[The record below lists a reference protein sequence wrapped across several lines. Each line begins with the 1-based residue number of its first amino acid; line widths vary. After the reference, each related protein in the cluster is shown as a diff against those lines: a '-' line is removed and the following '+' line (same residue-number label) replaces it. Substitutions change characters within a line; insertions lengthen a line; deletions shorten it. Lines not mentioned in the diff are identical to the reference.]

1 MRRLSYTKKENNM
14 YDFKIGVLVESFRTD
29 FETSLKKAKEVG
41 AEGIQLYVTEGE
53 NDFRTFDE
61 CRKRVFDELIKK
73 YNIEVSALCGDLGG
87 HGIMEV
93 EENKTK
99 LPDLKKIISLSNT
112 LGVGVVTTHIG
123 TVPSD
128 KNEKRYEI
136 MVNAAKE
143 LGRFS
148 KENGVVL
155 AIETGPETPETLKGF
170 IEDVGVGGIG
180 VNLDPANFAMVTDV
194 KAPDAVKALGK
205 YIVHTHAKDGIM
217 LKKTEPRIIYDFFA
231 YGGIE
236 DMRLSEYFKEV
247 PLGQGSVLWDEYL
260 CELDNIGYKGFLTIE
275 RECGEDPASD
285 IRMAVEF
292 LKRKIC

>member
-1 MRRLSYTKKENNM
+1 MRRLSYIKKENNM
-14 YDFKIGVLVESFRTD
+14 YDFKIGVLVESFKTD
-29 FETSLKKAKEVG
+29 FVTSLKKAKEVG

-53 NDFRTFDE
+53 NDFRTFDGS
-61 CRKRVFDELIKK
+61 RKRVFDELIKK

-87 HGIMEV
+87 HGIMEA

-123 TVPSD
+123 TVPND

-136 MVNAAKE
+136 MVNAARE
-143 LGRFS
+143 LGAFAN
-148 KENGVVL
+148 ENGVTL

-170 IEDVGVGGIG
+170 IEDVGVGVG

-194 KAPDAVKALGK
+194 KAPDAVKVLGK

-260 CELDNIGYKGFLTIE
+260 RELDNIGYKGFLTIE

-285 IRMAVEF
+285 IRMAVDF

>member
-1 MRRLSYTKKENNM
+1 MHRLSYIKKENNM
-14 YDFKIGVLVESFRTD
+14 YDFKIGVLVESFKTD

-61 CRKRVFDELIKK
+61 SRKRVFDELIKK
-73 YNIEVSALCGDLGG
+73 YSIEVSALCGDLGG
-87 HGIMEV
+87 HGIMEA

-123 TVPSD
+123 TVPND

-136 MVNAAKE
+136 MVNAARE
-143 LGRFS
+143 LGAFAN
-148 KENGVVL
+148 ENGVTL

-170 IEDVGVGGIG
+170 IDDVGVGVG

-194 KAPDAVKALGK
+194 KAPDAVKVLGK

-260 CELDNIGYKGFLTIE
+260 RELDNIGYKGFLTIE

-285 IRMAVEF
+285 IRMAVDF

>member
-1 MRRLSYTKKENNM
+1 MRRLSYIKKENNM
-14 YDFKIGVLVESFRTD
+14 YDFKIGVLVESFKTD

-61 CRKRVFDELIKK
+61 SRKRVFDELIKK

-87 HGIMEV
+87 HGIMEA

-123 TVPSD
+123 TVPND

-136 MVNAAKE
+136 MVNAARE
-143 LGRFS
+143 LGAFAN
-148 KENGVVL
+148 ENGVTL

-170 IEDVGVGGIG
+170 IEDVGVGVG

-194 KAPDAVKALGK
+194 KAPDAVKVLGK

-260 CELDNIGYKGFLTIE
+260 RELDNIGYKGFLTIE

-285 IRMAVEF
+285 IRMAVDF
-292 LKRKIC
+292 LKRKIY

>member
-1 MRRLSYTKKENNM
+1 MHRLSYIKKENNM
-14 YDFKIGVLVESFRTD
+14 YDFKIGVLVESFKTD

-61 CRKRVFDELIKK
+61 SRKRVFDELIKK
-73 YNIEVSALCGDLGG
+73 YGIQVSALCGDLGG
-87 HGIMEV
+87 HGIMEA

-123 TVPSD
+123 TVPND

-136 MVNAAKE
+136 MVNAARE
-143 LGRFS
+143 LGAFAN
-148 KENGVVL
+148 ENGVTL

-170 IEDVGVGGIG
+170 IEDVGVGVG

-194 KAPDAVKALGK
+194 KAPDAVKVLGK

-260 CELDNIGYKGFLTIE
+260 RELDNIGYKGFLTIE

-285 IRMAVEF
+285 IRMAVDF

>member
-1 MRRLSYTKKENNM
+1 M

-29 FETSLKKAKEVG
+29 FETSLKKAKNIGVQ
-41 AEGIQLYVTEGE
+41 GIQLYVTEGE
-53 NDFRTFDE
+53 NDFRTFDSS
-61 CRKRVFDELIKK
+61 RAAVFNELIKK
-73 YNIEVSALCGDLGG
+73 YDISVSALCGDLGG
-87 HGIMEV
+87 HGIMEE
-93 EENKTK
+93 EENKIK
-99 LPDLKKIISLSNT
+99 LPDMKKIISLSNT

-136 MVNAAKE
+136 MVNAARE
-143 LGRFS
+143 LGDFA

-155 AIETGPETPETLKGF
+155 AIETGPETPETLKSF
-170 IEDVGVGGIG
+170 IEDTGSEGVG

-194 KAPDAVKALGK
+194 KAPDAVRVLGK

-236 DMRLSEYFKEV
+236 DLRLGEYFKEV
-247 PLGQGSVLWDEYL
+247 PLGQGAVLWDEYL
-260 CELDNIGYKGFLTIE
+260 CELNNIGYKGFLTIE
-275 RECGEDPASD
+275 RECGEDPEAD
-285 IRMAVEF
+285 IRLAVDF

>member
-1 MRRLSYTKKENNM
+1 MHRLSYIKKENNM
-14 YDFKIGVLVESFRTD
+14 YDFKIGVLVESFKTD

-61 CRKRVFDELIKK
+61 SRKRVFDELIKK

-87 HGIMEV
+87 HGIMEA

-136 MVNAAKE
+136 MVNAARE
-143 LGRFS
+143 LGAFAN
-148 KENGVVL
+148 ENGVTL

-170 IEDVGVGGIG
+170 IEDVGVGVG

-194 KAPDAVKALGK
+194 KAPDAVKVLGK

-260 CELDNIGYKGFLTIE
+260 RELDNIGYKGFLTIE

-285 IRMAVEF
+285 IRMAVDF

>member
-1 MRRLSYTKKENNM
+1 MRRLSYIKKENNM
-14 YDFKIGVLVESFRTD
+14 YDFKIGVLVESFKTD

-61 CRKRVFDELIKK
+61 SRKRVFDELIKK

-87 HGIMEV
+87 HGIMEA

-136 MVNAAKE
+136 MVNAARE
-143 LGRFS
+143 LGAFAN
-148 KENGVVL
+148 ENGVTL

-170 IEDVGVGGIG
+170 IEDVGVGVG

-194 KAPDAVKALGK
+194 KAPDAVKVLGK

-260 CELDNIGYKGFLTIE
+260 RELDNIGYKGFLTIE

-285 IRMAVEF
+285 IRMAVDF

>member
-1 MRRLSYTKKENNM
+1 MRRLSYIKKENNM
-14 YDFKIGVLVESFRTD
+14 YDFKIGVLVESFKTD

-61 CRKRVFDELIKK
+61 SRKRVFDELIKK

-87 HGIMEV
+87 HGIMEA

-99 LPDLKKIISLSNT
+99 IPDLKKIISLSNT

-123 TVPSD
+123 TVPND

-136 MVNAAKE
+136 MVNAARE
-143 LGRFS
+143 LGAFAN
-148 KENGVVL
+148 ENGVTL

-170 IEDVGVGGIG
+170 IEDVGVGVG

-194 KAPDAVKALGK
+194 KAPDAVKVLGK

-260 CELDNIGYKGFLTIE
+260 RELDNIGYKGFLTIE

-285 IRMAVEF
+285 IRMAVDF

>member
-1 MRRLSYTKKENNM
+1 MHRLSYIKKENNM
-14 YDFKIGVLVESFRTD
+14 YDFKIGVLVESFKTD

-61 CRKRVFDELIKK
+61 SRKRVFDELIKK

-87 HGIMEV
+87 HGIMEA

-123 TVPSD
+123 TVPND

-136 MVNAAKE
+136 MVNAARE
-143 LGRFS
+143 LGAFAN
-148 KENGVVL
+148 ENGVTL

-170 IEDVGVGGIG
+170 IEDVGVGVG

-194 KAPDAVKALGK
+194 KAPDAVKVLGK

-260 CELDNIGYKGFLTIE
+260 RELDNIGYKGFLTIE

-285 IRMAVEF
+285 IRMAVDF

>member
-1 MRRLSYTKKENNM
+1 MRRLSYIKKENNM
-14 YDFKIGVLVESFRTD
+14 YDFKIGVLVESFKTD

-61 CRKRVFDELIKK
+61 SRKRVFDDLIKK

-87 HGIMEV
+87 HGIMEA

-123 TVPSD
+123 TVPND

-136 MVNAAKE
+136 MVNAARE
-143 LGRFS
+143 LGAFAN
-148 KENGVVL
+148 ENGVTL

-170 IEDVGVGGIG
+170 IEDVGVGVG

-194 KAPDAVKALGK
+194 KAPDAVKVLGK

-260 CELDNIGYKGFLTIE
+260 RELDNIGYKGFLTIE

-285 IRMAVEF
+285 IRMAVDF

>member
-1 MRRLSYTKKENNM
+1 M
-14 YDFKIGVLVESFRTD
+14 YNFKIGVLVESFKTD
-29 FETSLKKAKEVG
+29 FETSLKKASNAGV
-41 AEGIQLYVTEGE
+41 EGIQLYVTSGE
-53 NDFRTFDE
+53 NDFRTFDKK
-61 CRKRVFDELIKK
+61 RKTVFDELIKK
-73 YNIEVSALCGDLGG
+73 YGIEVSALCGDLGG
-87 HGIMEV
+87 HGIMEE

-99 LPDLKKIISLSNT
+99 LPDMKKIISLSNM

-128 KNEKRYEI
+128 KNEKRYEVMI
-136 MVNAAKE
+136 NAARQ
-143 LGRFS
+143 LGEFA
-148 KENGVVL
+148 KENGVTL

-194 KAPDAVKALGK
+194 EAPHAVHVLGK

-247 PLGQGSVLWDEYL
+247 PLGEGSVLWDGYL
-260 CELDNIGYKGFLTIE
+260 KALDEIGYKGFLTIE
-275 RECGEDPASD
+275 RECGSDPEGD
-285 IRMAVEF
+285 IRLAVDF
-292 LKRKIC
+292 LKSKIRR

>member
-1 MRRLSYTKKENNM
+1 M
-14 YDFKIGVLVESFRTD
+14 YDFKIGVLVESFKTD
-29 FETSLKKAKEVG
+29 FESSLKKAKEVG

-53 NDFRTFDE
+53 NDFRAFDE
-61 CRKRVFDELIKK
+61 SRKRVFDELIKK
-73 YNIEVSALCGDLGG
+73 YDIQVSALCGDLGG
-87 HGIMEV
+87 HGIMEA

-128 KNEKRYEI
+128 KSEKRYEI
-136 MVNAAKE
+136 MVNAARE
-143 LGRFS
+143 LGAFA
-148 KENGVVL
+148 KENGVTL

-170 IEDVGVGGIG
+170 IEDAGVGGLG

-194 KAPDAVKALGK
+194 KAPDAVRVLGK

-247 PLGQGSVLWDEYL
+247 PLGCGSVLWDEYL
-260 CELDNIGYKGFLTIE
+260 RELDNIGYHGFLTIE
-275 RECGEDPASD
+275 RECGEDPAAD

>member
-1 MRRLSYTKKENNM
+1 M
-14 YDFKIGVLVESFRTD
+14 YDFKIGVLVESFKTD

-61 CRKRVFDELIKK
+61 SRKRVFDELIKK

-87 HGIMEV
+87 HGIMEA

-99 LPDLKKIISLSNT
+99 IPDLKKIISLSNT

-123 TVPSD
+123 TVPND

-136 MVNAAKE
+136 MVNAARE
-143 LGRFS
+143 LGAFAN
-148 KENGVVL
+148 ENGVTL

-170 IEDVGVGGIG
+170 IEDVGVGVG

-194 KAPDAVKALGK
+194 KAPDAVKVLGK

-260 CELDNIGYKGFLTIE
+260 RELDNIGYKGFLTIE

-285 IRMAVEF
+285 IRMAVDF